1 MKYSLTL
8 CFFLLITWAQASTQ
22 APKQFDVV
30 IYGATP
36 GGISSAISAAREGAS
51 VALFEELYQVGGLT
65 TGGLSHPDFRTL
77 ESLQGIYREFMNR
90 VLKHYTETYGPNS
103 RQVKDSFYG
112 THAEPRVAKLIFEAW
127 LAEYP
132 NIRVFTQHR
141 LQSVTLTKLKS
152 GRSALTG
159 AVFANLLDNQPV
171 EVKGAVF
178 IDGTYE
184 GDLMA
189 KAGCEYR
196 VGRESRQEYGEIFAG
211 KVYYHDQKFWLGS
224 TGDADNAIQGYN
236 FRVCMTD
243 SAQNRLPIPKPEAY
257 DRATFLPLLT
267 DIKQGKITRFA
278 DQIVKIQ
285 PIPNRKADV
294 NDRHFAGSMSLS
306 RPGWSYEWPDGS
318 PQKRQQ
324 IFQRHLNYTL
334 GLFYLLQNDPEVP
347 TAIQQEARQWGLP
360 KDEYPENGHFTPSL
374 YVREG
379 RRLVGEFIFQEK
391 HCQQAPDGIRG
402 YWQADA
408 VAVGD
413 YGLNSHGCNAPNR
426 YHPTIRDGAF
436 SLYYSNLPYQ
446 IPYGV
451 MVPKTVDGLLV
462 PVAVSSSHVGY
473 SALRYEPIWM
483 ALGQAAGLAA
493 AQTLKRNVPVR
504 NIDVTVLQKKLHQ
517 AGAITAY
524 FSDVFP
530 DSPYFQACQ
539 YFASQGY
546 FHNVPDRNSVP
557 FVDHF
562 VSINGQYSKAF
573 PYHAAELDK
582 LMDKELAEQWLSK
595 ANQLS
600 SPLRTTFNGLTRG
613 QFLHQLFKQVKPGQ
627 LHLPEE

>member
-1 MKYSLTL
+1 MT
-8 CFFLLITWAQASTQ
+8 T
-22 APKQFDVV
+22 PK
-30 IYGATP
+30 
-36 GGISSAISAAREGAS
+36 GGKP
-51 VALFEELYQVGGLT
+51 T
-65 TGGLSHPDFRTL
+65 
-77 ESLQGIYREFMNR
+77 
-90 VLKHYTETYGPNS
+90 
-103 RQVKDSFYG
+103 
-112 THAEPRVAKLIFEAW
+112 
-127 LAEYP
+127 
-132 NIRVFTQHR
+132 
-141 LQSVTLTKLKS
+141 
-152 GRSALTG
+152 LTG
-159 AVFANLLDNQPV
+159 AVFANLNTNQPV
-171 EVKGAVF
+171 RVTGAVF

-224 TGDADNAIQGYN
+224 TGEVDKAIQGFN

-243 SAQNRLPIPKPEAY
+243 SAENRLPIPKPDNY
-257 DRATFLPLLT
+257 DRTTYLPLLT
-267 DIKQGKITRFA
+267 DIKKGKITQFS

-285 PIPNRKADV
+285 PMPNRKADV

-306 RPGWSYEWPDGS
+306 RPGWSHEWPDGS
-318 PQKRQQ
+318 PEKRQQ
-324 IFQRHLNYTL
+324 IFQRHLDYTL
-334 GLFYLLQNDPEVP
+334 GLFYFLHNDSEVP
-347 TAIQQEARQWGLP
+347 ASIQKEARQWGLA
-360 KDEYPENGHFTPSL
+360 KDEYPENKNFTPSL

-379 RRLVGEFIFQEK
+379 RRLVGEFIFLEK

-402 YWQADA
+402 HWQPNA

-413 YGLNSHGCNAPNR
+413 YGLNSHGCNAPDR

-493 AQTLKRNVPVR
+493 AQTMKRKVPVR
-504 NIDVTVLQKKLHQ
+504 QAYIPALQKKLHE

-524 FSDVFP
+524 FSDIFP
-530 DSPYFQACQ
+530 DSPYFKVCE
-539 YFASQGY
+539 YFATRGF
-546 FHNVPDRNSVP
+546 FHNVPDSQTVP

-562 VSINGQYSKAF
+562 VSIWGQYTKAF
-573 PYHAAELDK
+573 PYHTAEPEK
-582 LMDKELAEQWLSK
+582 LMEKELAGLWLKK
-595 ANQLS
+595 ANLPN
-600 SPLRTTFNGLTRG
+600 SPLRTQYSTMTRG
-613 QFLHQLFKQVKPGQ
+613 QFLSELYKAVEPDTKAGTRDQVKRQEKQG
-627 LHLPEE
+627 